1 MNTPVDEADAAP
13 RTASQDARDLREA
26 LKQLGGQ
33 GDVDDQIISL
43 APIREGPLSIGAV
56 LGNLKTLKQ
65 SLADAAEKGI
75 QVPRDSCP
83 VDEKDLEQLV
93 SDARER
99 KLDVGDCRVLMVSL
113 NAAVRELRDNLEAE
127 WRAHCGRLLPDLEGL
142 AVLTEAMGA
151 ARLPGSARL
160 HAKVKRAIDLQGMQF
175 SSKRAD
181 DFAELA
187 GTIQPAV
194 EGLVGSDPE
203 VAEFLRT
210 AAASGFSLN
219 DFLDNDSIIEWLRE
233 KDLLGAFIV
242 TTASSPRHI

>member
-26 LKQLGGQ
+26 LKQFGGQ
-33 GDVDDQIISL
+33 GDVDAQIISL
-43 APIREGPLSIGAV
+43 APIQEGPLSIDAV
-56 LGNLKTLKQ
+56 LGHLNDLKQ
-65 SLADAAEKGI
+65 SLADAADAGI
-75 QVPRDSCP
+75 KVPRDGCP
-83 VDEKDLEQLV
+83 VDEEELKKLV

-99 KLDVGDCRVLMVSL
+99 KLVVADCRLLMVNLST
-113 NAAVRELRDNLEAE
+113 AVRDLGDALEAG
-127 WRAHCGRLLPDLEGL
+127 WRAHCGCLLPDLEGL

-151 ARLPGSARL
+151 ARLPGSAKL

-181 DFAELA
+181 DFAKLA
-187 GTIQPAV
+187 GAIKPAV

-203 VAEFLRT
+203 VGEFLRT

-242 TTASSPRHI
+242 TTSSSPRA

>member
-26 LKQLGGQ
+26 LKQFGGQ
-33 GDVDDQIISL
+33 GDVDAQIISL
-43 APIREGPLSIGAV
+43 APIREGPLSIGAG
-56 LGNLKTLKQ
+56 LEHLNDLKQ
-65 SLADAAEKGI
+65 SLADAADAGI
-75 QVPRDSCP
+75 QVPRDGCP
-83 VDEKDLEQLV
+83 VDEEELKKLV

-99 KLDVGDCRVLMVSL
+99 KLVVADCRLLMVNLST
-113 NAAVRELRDNLEAE
+113 AVRELREALEAE
-127 WRAHCGRLLPDLEGL
+127 WRAYCGRLLPDLEGL
-142 AVLTEAMGA
+142 GVLTEAMGA
-151 ARLPGSARL
+151 ARLPGSAKL

-242 TTASSPRHI
+242 TTSSSPRA